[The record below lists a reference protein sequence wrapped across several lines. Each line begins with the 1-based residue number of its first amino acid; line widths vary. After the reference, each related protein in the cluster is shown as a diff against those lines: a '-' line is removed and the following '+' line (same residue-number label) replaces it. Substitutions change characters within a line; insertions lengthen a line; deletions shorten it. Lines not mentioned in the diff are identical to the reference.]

1 MNKSKLSLISDLLK
15 IVKPL
20 FPIMII
26 TIVMGVIGFICSIG
40 IPVLGGIALLIY
52 MGELT
57 KITYNHIFY
66 AVIILAVLRGVLRYA
81 EQYSGH
87 YIAFRVLAIIRD
99 KIYTVLRRLS
109 PAKLEGRDKGDL
121 IALITTDI
129 ELLEVFFAHTIA
141 PVCIAFFM
149 GLIILFI
156 MYQYSVVAMFILL
169 IAYLTTSIFIPRLIT
184 RLGEEKGKKFRS
196 DFATLSSYVL
206 ESLKGLRE
214 SMQYGNTKERMDTMQ
229 NMTEKLEDTNRELK
243 EYEELTKAL
252 SDLTVIVTGITIFLY
267 TMFVREVTNAPFE
280 MVVIPTVLSLS
291 SFGPFIALSNLSNN
305 LLQTLSS
312 GRRVLGLLEEEPQVE
327 ENISENIAKYEDINI
342 DDVDFAYDSKQI
354 FKNANMNFEKNKIIG
369 ILGKSG
375 SGKSTMLKLIMRFW
389 DVNKGKI
396 NIGEENIKEL
406 NTKSLR
412 NIQSYVT
419 QETVLFQGTIEENIR
434 IAREN
439 APIEEIIE
447 ASKKASIHEFIDKLP
462 DKYDT
467 PIGEAINQLS
477 AGEKQRI
484 SMARAFLHDAPIL
497 LLDEPTSNLDSLNEA
512 VILKTIKQE
521 SRNKTVILVSHR
533 KSTLAIAEKIYK
545 VE

>member
-196 DFATLSSYVL
+196 DFAVLSSYVL

-389 DVNKGKI
+389 DVNRGKI
-396 NIGEENIKEL
+396 NIGNEDIKEL

-419 QETVLFQGTIEENIR
+419 QETILFQGTIAENIR

-439 APIEEIIE
+439 ASMEEIIE

-484 SMARAFLHDAPIL
+484 SMARAVLHDAPVL

-521 SRNKTVILVSHR
+521 SLNKTVILVSHR
-533 KSTLAIAEKIYK
+533 KSTLAIAEKVYK

>member
-196 DFATLSSYVL
+196 DFAVLSSYVL

-396 NIGEENIKEL
+396 NIGNEDIKEL

-419 QETVLFQGTIEENIR
+419 QETILFQGTIAENIR

-439 APIEEIIE
+439 ASMEEIIE

-484 SMARAFLHDAPIL
+484 SMARAFLHDAPVL

-521 SRNKTVILVSHR
+521 SLNKTVILVSHR
-533 KSTLAIAEKIYK
+533 KSTLAIAEKVYK

>member
-26 TIVMGVIGFICSIG
+26 TIVMGVIGFICSSG

-196 DFATLSSYVL
+196 DFAVLSSYVL

-214 SMQYGNTKERMDTMQ
+214 SMQYGNTKQRMDTMQ
-229 NMTEKLEDTNRELK
+229 VMTEKLEDTNRELK

-252 SDLTVIVTGITIFLY
+252 SDLTVIVTGITIFL
-267 TMFVREVTNAPFE
+267 
-280 MVVIPTVLSLS
+280 
-291 SFGPFIALSNLSNN
+291 
-305 LLQTLSS
+305 
-312 GRRVLGLLEEEPQVE
+312 
-327 ENISENIAKYEDINI
+327 
-342 DDVDFAYDSKQI
+342 
-354 FKNANMNFEKNKIIG
+354 
-369 ILGKSG
+369 
-375 SGKSTMLKLIMRFW
+375 
-389 DVNKGKI
+389 
-396 NIGEENIKEL
+396 
-406 NTKSLR
+406 
-412 NIQSYVT
+412 
-419 QETVLFQGTIEENIR
+419 
-434 IAREN
+434 
-439 APIEEIIE
+439 
-447 ASKKASIHEFIDKLP
+447 
-462 DKYDT
+462 
-467 PIGEAINQLS
+467 
-477 AGEKQRI
+477 
-484 SMARAFLHDAPIL
+484 
-497 LLDEPTSNLDSLNEA
+497 
-512 VILKTIKQE
+512 
-521 SRNKTVILVSHR
+521 
-533 KSTLAIAEKIYK
+533 
-545 VE
+545 